1 MKTQKELREEL
12 NRAYTAA
19 SEQAGIESWNKLA
32 EYVGIPYTSIY
43 RVITDR
49 GSLTE
54 SLLRRIQME
63 LAQKGI
69 VIEGSPF
76 ANNTS
81 GAGNNAQN
89 ITAPVTQTTTDERWF
104 DLVAEKDAQINRLL
118 CIIEKMQA

>member
-12 NRAYTAA
+12 DRAYCAA
-19 SEQAGIESWNKLA
+19 AEQAGIESWNKLA

-54 SLLRRIQME
+54 SLLRRVQMT
-63 LAQKGI
+63 LASKG
-69 VIEGSPF
+69 VHIEGSPF
-76 ANNTS
+76 ANNTKS
-81 GAGNNAQN
+81 NSNTAQN
-89 ITAPVTQTTTDERWF
+89 VNAPVTQTTTDERWF

-118 CIIEKMQA
+118 GIIEKMQA